1 MKWIHKNITI
11 TVNVDGLFKFEVND
25 ATKYADSLKEAQETI
40 DKALAEK
47 YHLSENEIK
56 ILLLKL
62 SNKERGF
69 VEDMLLE
76 LNGHSTSPYCE
87 LGLSDMNYTYE
98 WKKWRD

>member
-1 MKWIHKNITI
+1 MKWIHKNVTI

-25 ATKYADSLKEAQETI
+25 AIKYADSLKEAQDKI
-40 DKALAEK
+40 DKALLEQ

-69 VEDMLLE
+69 VEDMMLE
-76 LNGHSTSPYCE
+76 LNSHSSSPYCE
-87 LGLSDMNYTYE
+87 LGLSDMQYTFD